1 MQPPAAPNRPRNQGE
16 ISAGTVVL
24 IGASIRSAAQSAKR
38 AGFRV
43 LGIDHFGDID
53 TRQACQEFWIL
64 NEFVTNPDA
73 IRRFQK
79 FPHFVVGGLNSAHDL
94 AGILLPPHVAEKTFP
109 AKEAASDLLPPLET
123 PILIAGM
130 TSSGSKN

>member
-1 MQPPAAPNRPRNQGE
+1 MQPPADSNRPRKDVE
-16 ISAGTVVL
+16 SSARTVVL
-24 IGASIRSAAQSAKR
+24 IGASIRSAAQSAQR
-38 AGFRV
+38 AGFQV
-43 LGIDHFGDID
+43 LGIDHFGDVD
-53 TRQACQEFWIL
+53 TRQACREFWIL

-94 AGILLPPHVAEKTFP
+94 TEILLPPHATERTSL
-109 AKEAASDLLPPLET
+109 AKEAASDLLPPQET